1 MQITRLSM
9 LFTGEAT
16 RENAIWGEILNK
28 IRVDISRFACIKVG
42 GEIVSVARYAE
53 DNGLS
58 RMHGVYTLPEYRNKG
73 FARQTVTSFTADILK
88 CGRTPYLHVD
98 KANPVSNRLYL
109 SIGYVYGKTKLEIE
123 RVVAP

>member
-1 MQITRLSM
+1 
-9 LFTGEAT
+9 
-16 RENAIWGEILNK
+16 
-28 IRVDISRFACIKVG
+28 
-42 GEIVSVARYAE
+42 
-53 DNGLS
+53 
-58 RMHGVYTLPEYRNKG
+58 MHGVYTLPEYRNKG

-98 KANPVSNRLYL
+98 KTNPVSNRLYL